1 MFGIMVV
8 VITARFGTSSEV
20 YQPGE
25 VSEADEFFE
34 FQREVSSMNCLCR
47 GLSAGRAVSGLDL
60 AALDAELTA
69 LAKVDS
75 AVAARR
81 SLVAAEVKRRRSDP
95 ADRLTKAGG
104 MSSREANR
112 AAKTAEG
119 LEKLS
124 KTREALAAGEIS
136 KGQAEQ
142 LASRMNKPALA
153 KHVRANEEAL
163 LERARGESTDEFAR
177 TMRKDDL
184 DGSPD
189 GGNTQARCQ
198 RRARMASMWIDPD
211 TGMHHLFAKFDPVT
225 GARVS
230 TRLQA
235 MVDKLWRAENL
246 AGGVRNKRQVD
257 QRRADALETLICQS
271 AGTSTSTSTG
281 TGTGTNTSKGTS
293 TSKGDQV
300 DPHSGSTPNDSTP
313 NDSTPT
319 NDTGAV
325 PTPDHTLPTAQAPL
339 PPPPNHTQLLVI
351 ANLDLLSQQLGAG
364 TLEDGTPLP
373 IDTIARLA
381 CDAEIIPAIFGAKGQ
396 PLWLGRRTRLA
407 TSAQRLA
414 VTARDL
420 GCIVCHASPEF
431 CQVHHITWWSA
442 GGGTDLDNLCIVCS
456 RHHTM
461 IHEQGLTIA
470 KTPDGMK
477 VQPPPARA
485 FRMVTQPPDG
495 TGDPPLDT
503 QQPNRSQQPDTRQPD
518 TRQRPGSPQRLSRQ
532 SPGGPPRDATAA

>member
-1 MFGIMVV
+1 
-8 VITARFGTSSEV
+8 
-20 YQPGE
+20 
-25 VSEADEFFE
+25 
-34 FQREVSSMNCLCR
+34 
-47 GLSAGRAVSGLDL
+47 
-60 AALDAELTA
+60 
-69 LAKVDS
+69 
-75 AVAARR
+75 
-81 SLVAAEVKRRRSDP
+81 
-95 ADRLTKAGG
+95 
-104 MSSREANR
+104 
-112 AAKTAEG
+112 
-119 LEKLS
+119 
-124 KTREALAAGEIS
+124 
-136 KGQAEQ
+136 
-142 LASRMNKPALA
+142 
-153 KHVRANEEAL
+153 
-163 LERARGESTDEFAR
+163 
-177 TMRKDDL
+177 
-184 DGSPD
+184 
-189 GGNTQARCQ
+189 
-198 RRARMASMWIDPD
+198 
-211 TGMHHLFAKFDPVT
+211 
-225 GARVS
+225 
-230 TRLQA
+230 

-271 AGTSTSTSTG
+271 AGTSTSTG
-281 TGTGTNTSKGTS
+281 TGTSTSTSTS

-313 NDSTPT
+313 T
-319 NDTGAV
+319 NDTAAV

-470 KTPDGMK
+470 KTSDGMK

-518 TRQRPGSPQRLSRQ
+518 TRQRPGPPQRLSRQ